1 MKASTSSRPQVIPIR
16 VAFVTHV
23 LSPHRL
29 ALMECVA
36 SGLADFMVFLSE
48 AEDKL
53 HKFPP
58 QRGTLQVTLQHS
70 VNWQHKFRNVH
81 GYKDVS
87 HVHMPIDTY
96 SQLRR
101 YQPDVV
107 ISTEL
112 GIRSVLAALY
122 RRSRPSVRLVLWA
135 TLSER
140 TEATR
145 GWFRRRIRRWLIAK
159 VDAVFVNGKGGAAYI
174 RDLGFS
180 GPMYFVPYAIDD
192 RPFRTEVYEPQ
203 PDVFRLLYTGQ
214 LIPRKGLPAFCS
226 TLNRWCKDHPGT
238 EVSFKLVG
246 EGPERQAILDTA
258 TSPNLSIEVFN
269 RVNQEELL
277 TYYEDADVFAF
288 PTLGDE
294 WGVVVNEALIAGR
307 PILGSIYSQAVTELT
322 SDGDNGWLWDPEEA
336 ASLYD
341 VLSRVFSSTP
351 KQLMHMSFNAKAS
364 ALRISPA
371 VVSSTILDGLH
382 EITENRLGTL

>member
-58 QRGTLQVTLQHS
+58 PRGTLQVTLQRS

-112 GIRSVLAALY
+112 GIAACLLPCTAGAAQA
-122 RRSRPSVRLVLWA
+122 SAWFCGRLCLSAPRLRAAGSAVGSGGGSSQRLMLFLLTA
-135 TLSER
+135 RVERLTYGISGVVGPCTLSH
-140 TEATR
+140 TR
-145 GWFRRRIRRWLIAK
+145 STIGRSAPK
-159 VDAVFVNGKGGAAYI
+159 
-174 RDLGFS
+174 
-180 GPMYFVPYAIDD
+180 
-192 RPFRTEVYEPQ
+192 
-203 PDVFRLLYTGQ
+203 YTSRSQ
-214 LIPRKGLPAFCS
+214 MC
-226 TLNRWCKDHPGT
+226 
-238 EVSFKLVG
+238 
-246 EGPERQAILDTA
+246 
-258 TSPNLSIEVFN
+258 
-269 RVNQEELL
+269 
-277 TYYEDADVFAF
+277 FAF
-288 PTLGDE
+288 
-294 WGVVVNEALIAGR
+294 
-307 PILGSIYSQAVTELT
+307 
-322 SDGDNGWLWDPEEA
+322 
-336 ASLYD
+336 
-341 VLSRVFSSTP
+341 FTP
-351 KQLMHMSFNAKAS
+351 
-364 ALRISPA
+364 
-371 VVSSTILDGLH
+371 VSSYRVKACLH
-382 EITENRLGTL
+382 SARH